1 MTTDDPM
8 IPDYQPIPAEVSSE
22 HHGSYPQAARIATA
36 EGHRPGGPEWWDRIR
51 EIRRHW
57 TVTGQIKPEE
67 D

>member
-1 MTTDDPM
+1 MSDDM
-8 IPDYQPIPAEVSSE
+8 IPDYNPIRSGASLR

-36 EGHRPGGPEWWDRIR
+36 EGHRSGGPEWWDRIR